1 MKLVNCALIV
11 AVVAGGLSLTAPASA
26 SSVELTTG
34 VLVFQDGPDLL
45 MLESET
51 EGVRIL
57 GLRWQ
62 GSDTLLREGDL
73 IIQADGIAL
82 ALPEDLFAYLRTR
95 ATLEPVS
102 LVVRRG
108 HEELTLTVGADLFAH
123 FMPPAPPAPPEIP
136 S

>member
-1 MKLVNCALIV
+1 MKLINCALIV

-34 VLVFQDGPDLL
+34 LLMSQDGPDLL
-45 MLESET
+45 MLEGES
-51 EGVRIL
+51 EGVRVL

-62 GSDTLLREGDL
+62 GSDTLLRQGDL
-73 IIQADGIAL
+73 IIRADGIAL
-82 ALPEDLFAYLRTR
+82 VLPEDLFAYLRTHP
-95 ATLEPVS
+95 TLDSVS

-108 HEELTLTVGADLFAH
+108 HEELTLTVGADLFAY